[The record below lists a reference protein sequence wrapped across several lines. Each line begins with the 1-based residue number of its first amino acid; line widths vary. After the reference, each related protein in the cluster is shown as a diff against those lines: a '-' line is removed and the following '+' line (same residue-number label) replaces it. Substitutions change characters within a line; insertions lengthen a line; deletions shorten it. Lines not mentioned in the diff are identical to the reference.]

1 MQFRKPVAASACL
14 ISVGLLAAGCSSSSS
29 SSTTSSPATTG
40 TGSASAAQTATQASA
55 TATAT
60 SSATQ
65 AAGVTAACTVGV
77 LQVALGTKTGTG
89 DEQTTQAVD
98 LTNKSSSSCTMD
110 GFPGVNLVG
119 TASGQKNYSWP
130 LTRSSAK
137 YSTVTLKS
145 GESAHFDL
153 VYLPFA
159 AGDGTEL
166 AVTKIV
172 LTPPNTTSQA
182 NLTWSQ
188 PVLLQDAATHP
199 GTWITPVTAGS

>member
-1 MQFRKPVAASACL
+1 MQFRKPAAASACL
-14 ISVGLLAAGCSSSSS
+14 ISVGLLAAGCSSSGSS
-29 SSTTSSPATTG
+29 SSTSSPATTG
-40 TGSASAAQTATQASA
+40 TGSASASRTATQASA
-55 TATAT
+55 AGTAA
-60 SSATQ
+60 AQ
-65 AAGVTAACTVGV
+65 AAGAPATCTVSV
-77 LQVALGTKTGTG
+77 LKVALGTKTGTG
-89 DEQTTQAVD
+89 DEQTTQAVV
-98 LTNKSSSSCTMD
+98 LTNKGSSSCTMD

-145 GESAHFDL
+145 GDSAHFDL

>member
-14 ISVGLLAAGCSSSSS
+14 FSAGLLAAGCSSSSS
-29 SSTTSSPATTG
+29 GSSTSSPAATG
-40 TGSASAAQTATQASA
+40 TGSASATPAASQASA

-60 SSATQ
+60 AQ
-65 AAGVTAACTVGV
+65 AAGATATCTVSV
-77 LQVALGTKTGTG
+77 LNVTLGTKTGTG
-89 DEQTTQAVD
+89 DEQTTQTVV
-98 LTNKSSSSCTMD
+98 LTNKGSSSCTMD
-110 GFPGVNLVG
+110 GFPGVDLAG
-119 TASGQKNYSWP
+119 ATGGQKNYSWP
-130 LTRSSAK
+130 LTRSSAT
-137 YSTVTLKS
+137 YSTVTLKA
-145 GESAHFDL
+145 GDSAHFDL

-182 NLTWSQ
+182 SLTWSQ